1 MTNDPYKVLGVDPTA
16 TDEEVKK
23 AYRELARKY
32 HPDNYVN
39 TPLSDLAEEKMKE
52 VNEAYDAIQKMR
64 KEQSE
69 RTTYYGNSGSY
80 TTGSSSGANGGSYGG
95 YSANFAD
102 IRSCIAARDFYEANI
117 RLDSVQMSERNA
129 EWYYLKGVVFRAK
142 GWYFEASKYFDAACR
157 MDPTNEEYRMAA
169 DSIRNYTASSQAQRS
184 QGALCDVCTTLIC
197 MDCFCEM
204 CGGDLISCC

>member
-1 MTNDPYKVLGVDPTA
+1 MANDPYKVLGVDPAA

-52 VNEAYDAIQKMR
+52 VNEAYETIQKMR

-69 RTTYYGNSGSY
+69 RTSSYGNSGSY
-80 TTGSSSGANGGSYGG
+80 YSSSSAGQGG
-95 YSANFAD
+95 YSNFSD

-129 EWYYLKGVVFRAK
+129 EWFYLKGVVFRAK
-142 GWYFEASKYFDAACR
+142 GWYFEASKYFDTACR
-157 MDPTNEEYRMAA
+157 MDPANDEYRTAA
-169 DSIRNYTASSQAQRS
+169 DSIRNYTSTSQAQHT
-184 QGALCDVCTTLIC
+184 GNTMCDVCTTLIC
-197 MDCFCEM
+197 MDCFCEL
-204 CGGDLISCC
+204 CGGDLVPCC

>member
-1 MTNDPYKVLGVDPTA
+1 MMSDPYKVLGIDSTA

-39 TPLSDLAEEKMKE
+39 TPLSDLAEEKMKD
-52 VNEAYDAIQKMR
+52 VNEAYDTIQKMR
-64 KEQSE
+64 QEQSE
-69 RTTYYGNSGSY
+69 RTSSYGNSGSY
-80 TTGSSSGANGGSYGG
+80 YSPSAGTNGGNYGG
-95 YSANFAD
+95 YSTGFAD
-102 IRSCIAARDFYEANI
+102 IRACISARDFYEANI

-142 GWYFEASKYFDAACR
+142 GWYFEASKYFDTACR
-157 MDPTNEEYRMAA
+157 MDPAHDEYRTAA
-169 DSIRNYTASSQAQRS
+169 DSIRNYTTASQSQRS
-184 QGALCDVCTTLIC
+184 EGAMCDVCTTLIC